1 MACSKMSVDL
11 ECCICLEEDIE
22 RVDTI
27 PCQHTVCRPCYLKPM
42 INKCPVC
49 RVRWIARERD
59 PLAKDYTGE
68 HYAHTYGFFA
78 VNIDEESE
86 EEEEEEQVIEEEPQ
100 TPEIDPEEIELPRR
114 FVDERIEYF
123 LATGLRIDYVL
134 TRGYCPSTQ
143 ADEQE
148 VLYLPLYTI
157 YCNAYD
163 ANDDILHG
171 QEIEITIQIT
181 RGECGSGWCEA
192 QFVYVSI
199 TDSEDSGP
207 KPITHSVKGG
217 IGAVR
222 FSREEIE
229 FELQTPLPIESRTSY
244 SHFEWEITTPY
255 FKINQTG
262 EELYPWAVLDFYE
275 EEFWEPIVEPLDG
288 PVDVDMSS
296 SSAIG
301 GIASM
306 LRVTAAARR
315 DNDEQYN
322 EIIGRHVSRKVLNGG
337 AEKDYIYLREING
350 KEFSIYDK
358 IGNCFVGTN
367 KTGITLP
374 FTHVPSPAAIRGNH
388 HILKEPEYIYG
399 EERDTSYETALQSFD
414 DWELIKREEL
424 LQRRYKR
431 EEQNLKYT
439 SNRLFYYEKE
449 FEEIMEDKWAIESYM
464 CEDDDNTKPEYTTD
478 MRVACEQRDRHGT
491 DIVKCRLDKEVG
503 SRRMHTLID
512 GESGVGKSFL
522 AGHLSSGLV
531 FDLDWITPNEDGSK
545 PELPEDLH
553 YPIIILGKRFDYDM
567 REITKRLLY
576 KKEYVVV
583 KLSYM

>member
-78 VNIDEESE
+78 VNIDEES

-374 FTHVPSPAAIRGNH
+374 FTHVPSPAAIRGNR

-439 SNRLFYYEKE
+439 SNRLFYFEKE

-522 AGHLSSGLV
+522 AGHLSRGLV

-576 KKEYVVV
+576 KKKYVVV

>member
-68 HYAHTYGFFA
+68 HYAHTYGFSA
-78 VNIDEESE
+78 VNIDEES

-134 TRGYCPSTQ
+134 TRGYCPIRQ

-148 VLYLPLYTI
+148 VIYLPLYTI

-255 FKINQTG
+255 FKINQPG
-262 EELYPWAVLDFYE
+262 EELHPWAVLDFYE

-439 SNRLFYYEKE
+439 SNRLFYFEKE

-522 AGHLSSGLV
+522 AGHLSRGLV

>member
-78 VNIDEESE
+78 VNIDEESA
-86 EEEEEEQVIEEEPQ
+86 EEEEEQVIEEEPQ

-134 TRGYCPSTQ
+134 TREYCPSTQ

-322 EIIGRHVSRKVLNGG
+322 EIIGRHVSRNVLNGG

-439 SNRLFYYEKE
+439 SNRLFYFEKE
-449 FEEIMEDKWAIESYM
+449 FEEIMEDKWAIETYM

-512 GESGVGKSFL
+512 GESGVGKNFL
-522 AGHLSSGLV
+522 AGHLSRGLV

>member
-1 MACSKMSVDL
+1 M
-11 ECCICLEEDIE
+11 
-22 RVDTI
+22 
-27 PCQHTVCRPCYLKPM
+27 
-42 INKCPVC
+42 
-49 RVRWIARERD
+49 
-59 PLAKDYTGE
+59 AKDYTGE

-86 EEEEEEQVIEEEPQ
+86 EEEEEQVIEEEPQ
-100 TPEIDPEEIELPRR
+100 TPEIDPEEIELSRR

-123 LATGLRIDYVL
+123 LATGLRINYVL

-275 EEFWEPIVEPLDG
+275 EEFWEPIVEPLDR

-322 EIIGRHVSRKVLNGG
+322 EIIGRHVSKKVLNGG

-374 FTHVPSPAAIRGNH
+374 FTHMPSPAAIRGNH

-399 EERDTSYETALQSFD
+399 EERDTSYETAL
-414 DWELIKREEL
+414 
-424 LQRRYKR
+424 
-431 EEQNLKYT
+431 
-439 SNRLFYYEKE
+439 
-449 FEEIMEDKWAIESYM
+449 
-464 CEDDDNTKPEYTTD
+464 
-478 MRVACEQRDRHGT
+478 
-491 DIVKCRLDKEVG
+491 
-503 SRRMHTLID
+503 
-512 GESGVGKSFL
+512 
-522 AGHLSSGLV
+522 
-531 FDLDWITPNEDGSK
+531 
-545 PELPEDLH
+545 
-553 YPIIILGKRFDYDM
+553 
-567 REITKRLLY
+567 
-576 KKEYVVV
+576 
-583 KLSYM
+583 